1 MDGLPIRGV
10 TWIVILMI
18 VNALAEAM
26 VTAFENA
33 SETGMEK
40 KAEDG
45 DEKAKK
51 VLALMERH
59 RRYITVTDLI
69 RILAIAGMTVAYVQ
83 CIWNELL
90 AWICLNVLSGRHT
103 DCMYRPSEHV
113 LVYVLAVIVTVI
125 VIMLIELFAIKLPKK
140 FAFKHADGYAR
151 ATAGLLKLLMVIFA
165 PFAWLIETVT
175 NGILRLFH
183 IKASE
188 LEEVVTE
195 EELISTVEE
204 AQESGVLEA
213 EEAEMIQNIFEFD
226 AKEAKDIMTHRK
238 HMVAVEADM
247 PLMEAMKFMMNAAY
261 SRFPVYEDAVEN
273 IIGILHMK
281 DVLRLYLSGNPERM
295 KNRKVKS
302 IARKPYFIPDTQSLD
317 VLFHAMQKKKI
328 HMAIAIDE
336 YGQTAGL
343 VTMEDILEEIVG
355 DIQDEYDA
363 EEEDIILE
371 ESGSYLVKGTT
382 NLEDLA
388 EALEMEIEEEDFD
401 TLNGLMISELDHIP
415 EENERATLYSH
426 GLQMDILEVKNKM
439 ITLARVTKLPEEE
452 DAEEADEEN

>member
-10 TWIVILMI
+10 TWIVVLVI

-33 SETGMEK
+33 SEAGMEK
-40 KAEDG
+40 RAEDG

-51 VLALMERH
+51 VLALMEHH
-59 RRYITVTDLI
+59 RRYITVTDLV
-69 RILAIAGMTVAYVQ
+69 RILSVGGMAIAYVT
-83 CIWNELL
+83 CIWQALL
-90 AWICLNVLSGRHT
+90 GWICRTVTDETIT
-103 DCMYRPSEHV
+103 DCMYRPSQGV
-113 LVYVLAVIVTVI
+113 LMYLLAGMITAVVV
-125 VIMLIELFAIKLPKK
+125 MLVELFAIKLPKK

-165 PFAWLIETVT
+165 PFAWMIETVT
-175 NGILRLFH
+175 AGILRLFH
-183 IKASE
+183 MKASDE
-188 LEEVVTE
+188 DLVTE
-195 EELISTVEE
+195 EELISTVAE

-213 EEAEMIQNIFEFD
+213 EEVEMIHNIFEFD
-226 AKEAKDIMTHRK
+226 AKEVNDIMTHRK
-238 HMVAVEADM
+238 HMVAVDADM
-247 PLMEAMKFMMNAAY
+247 PLMDAMKFMMNAAY
-261 SRFPVYEDAVEN
+261 SRFPVYEDAMEN

-281 DVLRLYLSGNPERM
+281 DVMRLYFSGNPEKM

-302 IARKPYFIPDTQSLD
+302 IAKKPYFVPDTQSLD

-371 ESGSYLVKGTT
+371 ESGSYLVKGGT

-388 EALEMEIEEEDFD
+388 EALDMEIEEEDFD

-415 EENERATLYSH
+415 AENERATVYSH

-452 DAEEADEEN
+452 SEEETEENQ